1 MTPQPSTVTGT
12 HLVLHPA
19 AVDHAV
25 SVARMRRAAYIG
37 MVAVAGGGLAIFP
50 LFPEIQAN
58 LGIGTEALGAMAAAG
73 FFAALVAELLLA
85 PQADRGRARA
95 MAVTGVVVV
104 ALSLV
109 GSAVA
114 TEAWQLVAARA
125 VGGLGGGLFMPAAS
139 ALMIRVD
146 PERSGENLGRLSTA
160 ELGGI
165 AVGPLIASVLAT
177 WLSAET
183 VLVIIAALMVF
194 AVVPSARSMVE
205 RPHPDDHVTREA
217 GMSAPP
223 PAMAFDL
230 LRHRNIWGASLLTIA
245 VMVPVGA
252 YDALWPRF
260 MADLDAG
267 ELLIG
272 ASYVLF
278 AIPFMVLAAPA
289 GRLAD
294 RIGGAATF
302 VRGIGV
308 LLAMICLYAV
318 VTNAYVVTGIGMVES
333 SGQAFAFVGA
343 ATAMAQVTSV
353 TRAGTGQGL
362 ARAMGLIGATISS
375 AISGVLYVA
384 GGAPALFFTTAA
396 ATLVIAVVALGL
408 LRGSRTRTL
417 AA

>member
-109 GSAVA
+109 GSAVT

-194 AVVPSARSMVE
+194 AVVPVARSMVE

-217 GMSAPP
+217 GISAPP

>member
-1 MTPQPSTVTGT
+1 MTPQPSTMTGT
-12 HLVLHPA
+12 HLVVHPA

-25 SVARMRRAAYIG
+25 SVARMRRAAYLG

-50 LFPEIQAN
+50 LFPELQAD

-73 FFAALVAELLLA
+73 FFTALVVELLLA
-85 PQADRGRARA
+85 PQADRGHARA
-95 MAVTGVVVV
+95 MAVTGVVLV
-104 ALSLV
+104 AASLLA
-109 GSAVA
+109 SAFA
-114 TEAWQLVAARA
+114 TDAWQLVAARA

-139 ALMIRVD
+139 ALMIRID
-146 PERSGENLGRLSTA
+146 PARSGENLGRLSTA
-160 ELGGI
+160 ELGGV
-165 AVGPLIASVLAT
+165 AAGPLVAAVFAT
-177 WLSAET
+177 WLPAKG
-183 VLVIIAALMVF
+183 VLILVAGLTLLAVIPV
-194 AVVPSARSMVE
+194 ARSMVE
-205 RPHPDDHVTREA
+205 RPHPDDHVTLDA

-223 PAMAFDL
+223 PAIAFDL
-230 LRHRNIWGASLLTIA
+230 LRHRNIWGAALLTVA

-252 YDALWPRF
+252 YDALWPRY

-318 VTNAYVVTGIGMVES
+318 LGNAYVVTGIGMLES

-353 TRAGTGQGL
+353 ARAGTGQGL
-362 ARAMGLIGATISS
+362 ARALGLVGATASS
-375 AISGVLYVA
+375 AVSGVLYVA
-384 GGAPALFFTTAA
+384 GGAPALFLTTAVVTA
-396 ATLVIAVVALGL
+396 AIAILALAL

-417 AA
+417 AQ